1 MHIASGNNIL
11 DNCLQRENIIWDIL
25 FSIIQNK
32 NLENSYF
39 VFATYVSIHS
49 FVHNK
54 VSGLTFMHQTLLMS
68 WENKTKS
75 LTSRNLHSSKD
86 TLQSGEKRGF
96 IGFMPDRL
104 YYGDIAY
111 QIRASKM
118 FSKIGFFFK
127 FTCML

>member
-1 MHIASGNNIL
+1 
-11 DNCLQRENIIWDIL
+11 
-25 FSIIQNK
+25 
-32 NLENSYF
+32 
-39 VFATYVSIHS
+39 
-49 FVHNK
+49 
-54 VSGLTFMHQTLLMS
+54 MHQTLLMS

-75 LTSRNLHSSKD
+75 LTSRSLHSSKD

-118 FSKIGFFFK
+118 FSKIGFFFLSLLVCYDI
-127 FTCML
+127 FYIDTHLTSFIT